1 MPPLHDPPFRQL
13 MPFQYWRLRRSGVFT
28 RPVLDG
34 TSMSIWPATPVTET
48 PGRSVQEG
56 GSLELGAWDV
66 DILAEA

>member
-1 MPPLHDPPFRQL
+1 M
-13 MPFQYWRLRRSGVFT
+13 
-28 RPVLDG
+28 LDS
-34 TSMSIWPATPVTET
+34 TSMNIWPATPVTEP